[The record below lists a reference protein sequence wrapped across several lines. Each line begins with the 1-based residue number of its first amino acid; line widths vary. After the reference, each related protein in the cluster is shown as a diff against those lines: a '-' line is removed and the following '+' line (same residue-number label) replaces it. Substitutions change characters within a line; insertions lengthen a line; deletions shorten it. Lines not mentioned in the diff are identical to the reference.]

1 MIQYLH
7 RFKGTLIAFVIFI
20 VLLGAVFLFDR
31 EEKTDKRTDKRTE
44 KVFPDI
50 KPEEIVS
57 IRLTNPESRTLL
69 EKDGGVWALVTDSG
83 RYRADGDEV
92 SRLIEDIVRMEVEK
106 ELPAGGEKLNEYGF
120 VRSKTEFTVTT
131 KYGDYP
137 VIVGDKSPV
146 GSGTYVYDLGDGR
159 VMIVD
164 DRYLEAV
171 RNKRATDFRERKLLN
186 LTANDVDRI
195 SINVGD
201 FSIEL
206 RKENGGWTAPGVL
219 APEEVD
225 QSVIIDLLNSFSEL
239 EASGFEN
246 DIPQELSG
254 YGLVEPV
261 AEIGFYQEGS
271 GVEVLFGK
279 RKDEKDYYLKIGS
292 EDAVYSVSK
301 DYFKLLPKNIDRL
314 RGR

>member
-69 EKDGGVWALVTDSG
+69 EKDGGVWVLVTDSG

-261 AEIGFYQEGS
+261 AEIGFYREGS